1 MKIKHTFLLEEGFW
15 VATGEYFDMHGAPA
29 ALEGTARITH
39 GEGLWKSRG
48 VMRLASSGGGGAPM
62 EIENN
67 YEIRPFEGR
76 DHTGWTSMNPA
87 LGRLAGLFV
96 IVDDTIVSTISSE
109 DGQFSGIECLQK
121 VTDYHYRTRGFIF
134 KGDEKVSSWAAD
146 LVRRTEGMH

>member
-15 VATGEYFDMHGAPA
+15 MATGEYFGMHGEPVAM
-29 ALEGTARITH
+29 EGTARITH
-39 GEGLWKSRG
+39 GEGLWRSRG
-48 VMRLASSGGGGAPM
+48 VMRLKEPGKDGM

-67 YEIRPFEGR
+67 FEIRPFEDR

-87 LGRLAGLFV
+87 LGRLTGLFV

-146 LVRRTEGMH
+146 FVRKTEGMH

>member
-1 MKIKHTFLLEEGFW
+1 MKVKHTFLLEEGFW
-15 VATGEYFDMHGAPA
+15 VATGEYFDSAGRPV

-48 VMRLASSGGGGAPM
+48 VMRLASPGWAGA

-67 YEIRPFEGR
+67 FDIRPFEGR
-76 DHTGWTSMNPA
+76 DHTGWASMNPA
-87 LGRLAGLFV
+87 LGRLTGLFV

-109 DGQFSGIECLQK
+109 DGRFSGIECLQK
-121 VTDYHYRTRGFIF
+121 VSDFHYRTRGFIF

-146 LVRRTEGMH
+146 LVRKTEVMH